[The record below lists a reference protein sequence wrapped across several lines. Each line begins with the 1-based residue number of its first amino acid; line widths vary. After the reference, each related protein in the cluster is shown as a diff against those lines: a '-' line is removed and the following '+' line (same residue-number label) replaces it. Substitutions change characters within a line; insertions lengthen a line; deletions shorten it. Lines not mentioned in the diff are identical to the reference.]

1 MQPLPA
7 NDDLKTH
14 SAAASVGLNIFCALL
29 SASAAL
35 QLTRLCMNHT
45 LQRTALAVVQHR
57 GAGTATRLD
66 QREPARTSAFLRCQ
80 TEHGLC
86 LRRRTARPQTEDKT

>member
-86 LRRRTARPQTEDKT
+86 LRRRTTRPQTEDKT